1 MSEQLRLVE
10 AFIGSWAGGMDT
22 FHDAVRRTF
31 TADTVW
37 ENVGYS
43 STVGADS
50 AIDHL
55 RDGAARLKYD
65 KVLVDMLHIA
75 EAGGCVMTERVD
87 HHYDRDGSLLFSIR
101 AASVFELEDGH
112 ITALREYFDTAPLV
126 ALLDS
131 GKRGKGSS

>member
-1 MSEQLRLVE
+1 MSDQLALVE
-10 AFIGSWAGGMDT
+10 GFIGSWADGMDA
-22 FHDAVRRTF
+22 FHEAVHRLF
-31 TADTVW
+31 TPDTVW

-43 STVGADS
+43 TTVGADA

-75 EAGGCVMTERVD
+75 ETGACVMTERVD

-101 AASVFELEDGH
+101 AASVFELADNH
-112 ITALREYFDTAPLV
+112 LTALREYFDTAPLV

-131 GKRGKGSS
+131 GKPGNGSA